1 LRQQIRI
8 AAVLT
13 ALVAAFGLASARA
26 QDWDKKTIEK
36 MLNEG
41 TKKLSSADPKER
53 EDGAG
58 YILGYIRCSDRPKF
72 VPILTKALKDPN
84 PKVRVTVV
92 QTFEKIQAAEAIPDL
107 LPLLDDPVDDVAERT
122 AYTLGGLGAAAKSA
136 EPGLR
141 KAAAARKAQKKSTLA
156 MTMEE
161 AIKEIEGKADGK
173 RYSCEGK

>member
-1 LRQQIRI
+1 MKKMWLAVFALFLGVAP
-8 AAVLT
+8 AA
-13 ALVAAFGLASARA
+13 A

-36 MLNEG
+36 MLADG
-41 TKKLSSADPKER
+41 TKKLSSANDKER

-58 YILGYIRCSDRPKF
+58 YILGYIRCSDRVKF
-72 VPILTKALKDPN
+72 VPILTKALKDPDA
-84 PKVRVTVV
+84 KVRKIVV
-92 QTFEKIQAAEAIPDL
+92 QTFEKLQAAEAIPDL
-107 LPLLDDPVDDVAERT
+107 LPLLDDPDDEVAERT

-136 EPGLR
+136 EPALR

-161 AIKEIEGKADGK
+161 AVNEIEGKSDGK

>member
-1 LRQQIRI
+1 MTKMKMKRTWL
-8 AAVLT
+8 AAL
-13 ALVAAFGLASARA
+13 ALACGLAPAGA

-36 MLNEG
+36 MLADG
-41 TKKLSSADPKER
+41 TKKLSSANDKER

-72 VPILTKALKDPN
+72 VPILTKALKDPDA
-84 PKVRVTVV
+84 KVRKTVV
-92 QTFEKIQAAEAIPDL
+92 QTFEKLQAAEAIPDL

-122 AYTLGGLGAAAKSA
+122 AYTLGGLGTAAKSA
-136 EPGLR
+136 EPALR

-161 AIKEIEGKADGK
+161 AINEIEGKSDGK
-173 RYSCEGK
+173 RYSCS